1 MKVRAVDDVIRSKMQ
16 RISGVW
22 GWTDGWTVGREEAR
36 GGEPAAVV
44 ACPQV
49 HQRGGRDGLRASSS
63 SSMSSSTSARR
74 SGWTE
79 SEAEQGLT
87 SNCSAMASRRSAVKA
102 AMPFSIP
109 SSREYETFKVR
120 SNIILTVLLR
130 KKPPLGE
137 DARTCASGWRSE
149 ERAGRSALIMD

>member
-1 MKVRAVDDVIRSKMQ
+1 
-16 RISGVW
+16 
-22 GWTDGWTVGREEAR
+22 
-36 GGEPAAVV
+36 
-44 ACPQV
+44 
-49 HQRGGRDGLRASSS
+49 
-63 SSMSSSTSARR
+63 MSSSTSARR